1 MVRAGLIGFPNS
13 GKTTL
18 FNALTGLD
26 ALTASHP
33 YTTMETNLGVMRV
46 RDPSLAR
53 VSALER
59 SRKTTYATVD
69 LHDPPAAVTGSGRH
83 RGGVGDP
90 DVLIAV
96 LRGHEAPQVPVGGEG
111 SDPVDQAEDLLVEAA
126 LADFEMF
133 DRRRERVLKEAT
145 ADPSMR
151 PAAET
156 IVRAADLLAEGVLL
170 RAVSWSEPAMRVF
183 RDMAPLSLVP
193 CVWVVNVAE
202 DAPDPAA
209 ALAGVASLAPG
220 TDTVV
225 AVSALIEE
233 EVARFDP
240 EEREEMYEGLGLGE
254 GAARSITRAVYDALG
269 LVTFYTLSSKES
281 RAWTVPAG
289 TGARRAAGKIHS
301 DMERGFIR
309 AEVAPVADIIRS
321 GGWARARAARG
332 VIRVEGRDY
341 PIQDGEVM
349 RVRFSV

>member
-26 ALTASHP
+26 ALTAPHP
-33 YTTMETNLGVMRV
+33 YTTTETNLGVMRV

-69 LHDPPAAVTGSGRH
+69 LHDPPVVTGSGRW

-111 SDPVDQAEDLLVEAA
+111 SDPVAQAEDLLVEAA

-133 DRRRERVLKEAT
+133 DRRRERILKEAT

-156 IVRAADLLAEGVLL
+156 IGRAADLLAEGVLL
-170 RAVSWSEPAMRVF
+170 RAVSWSEAAMRVF

-202 DAPDPAA
+202 DDPDPAP
-209 ALAGVASLAPG
+209 ALDGVASLAPG
-220 TDTVV
+220 TDRVL

-233 EVARFDP
+233 EVARLDP

-309 AEVAPVADIIRS
+309 AEVAPVADVIRC
-321 GGWARARAARG
+321 GGWARARSARG
-332 VIRVEGRDY
+332 VVRVEGRDY